1 MSDRQKKR
9 LGVVAAVF
17 LKLGFTAFGGPA
29 AAIAMMRQE
38 CVVRRG
44 WLSEDDFL
52 DFLGITNL
60 VPGPNATELA
70 IHIGYRRAGWPG
82 LVTAGVCYILPA
94 MLIVLGLAWG
104 YVHFGALPALDG
116 ILYGI
121 KPVVAAVLIS
131 ALMGMLRPRRGNL
144 PGLILVGLA
153 FAIYLFGAGPLWVL
167 LGGGIILGFLEYFRE
182 HQGGLSLLGV
192 GLSPVVGTL
201 RALIAAGLQAA
212 PFTLGRLLWV
222 FLKAGA
228 LMYGSGYV
236 LLAFI
241 RQDLV
246 ENLGWLSDGE
256 LVDAIAIGQV
266 TPGPL
271 STTAT
276 FVGYVMGG
284 LPAALLATLAMFL
297 PGFLFVAVTHPL
309 LGRLR
314 ESSAGGGF
322 LDGVTFA
329 ALGLMAGV
337 TWQVGRA
344 ALVDPLTAVV
354 GTAALVLLWRME
366 VDPLWL
372 ILGGALVG
380 AVRALVL

>member
-1 MSDRQKKR
+1 MGEPDGRR
-9 LGVVAAVF
+9 LRPVAAVF

-82 LVTAGVCYILPA
+82 LVTAGGCYILPA
-94 MLIVLGLAWG
+94 MAIVLGLAWA
-104 YVHFGALPALDG
+104 YVRFGSLPALEG
-116 ILYGI
+116 MLYGI
-121 KPVVAAVLIS
+121 KPVVLAVLVSALLGMLEPRLRQTPGLVLGAAAFAVYLLGISPLVILLCGGVLMAGWRHIRSGGHAAAVLG
-131 ALMGMLRPRRGNL
+131 LGL
-144 PGLILVGLA
+144 PLAGLA
-153 FAIYLFGAGPLWVL
+153 TVPFNFLRLF
-167 LGGGIILGFLEYFRE
+167 
-182 HQGGLSLLGV
+182 
-192 GLSPVVGTL
+192 
-201 RALIAAGLQAA
+201 
-212 PFTLGRLLWV
+212 WV
-222 FLKAGA
+222 FFKAGA

-241 RQDLV
+241 REDLV
-246 ENLGWLSDGE
+246 ARLGWLSE
-256 LVDAIAIGQV
+256 AQLVDAIAIGQV

-284 LPAALLATLAMFL
+284 LPAALVATLAMFL
-297 PGFLFVAVTHPL
+297 PGFIFVALTHSL
-309 LGRLR
+309 LGKLR
-314 ESSAGGGF
+314 ASMAGRGF
-322 LDGVTFA
+322 LDGVNFS

-337 TWQVGRA
+337 TWQIGGT
-344 ALVDPLTAVV
+344 ALVNPIAWVV
-354 GTAALVLLWRME
+354 AGTAFLLLWRFK
-366 VDPLWL
+366 VDPPWL

-380 AVRALVL
+380 IVEVLLGG

>member
-1 MSDRQKKR
+1 
-9 LGVVAAVF
+9 VF

-94 MLIVLGLAWG
+94 MAIVLGLAWA
-104 YVHFGALPALDG
+104 YVRYGALPALEG
-116 ILYGI
+116 VLYGI
-121 KPVVAAVLIS
+121 KPVVLAVLVW
-131 ALMGMLRPRRGNL
+131 ALMGMLKPRLKRTA
-144 PGLILVGLA
+144 GLILAAAACGA
-153 FAIYLFGAGPLWVL
+153 YHQGAGPLVIL
-167 LGGGIILGFLEYFRE
+167 LAGGGLMAVWRHYRINGSAAAILGL
-182 HQGGLSLLGV
+182 GLSLP
-192 GLSPVVGTL
+192 GLVAVPFNPL
-201 RALIAAGLQAA
+201 RL
-212 PFTLGRLLWV
+212 FWV

-241 RQDLV
+241 QEDLV
-246 ENLGWLSDGE
+246 ARLGWLSE
-256 LVDAIAIGQV
+256 AQLVDAIAIGQV

-284 LPAALLATLAMFL
+284 LPAAFLATLAMFL
-297 PGFLFVAVTHPL
+297 PGFIFVAVTHPL

-314 ESSAGGGF
+314 TSPIGAGF
-322 LDGVTFA
+322 LDGVNFA

-337 TWQVGRA
+337 TWQIGGA
-344 ALVDPLTAVV
+344 ALVDPAAWAMAGAAFLFLWRFDVDPPWLILAGAVV
-354 GTAALVLLWRME
+354 GMVNAF
-366 VDPLWL
+366 
-372 ILGGALVG
+372 LGI
-380 AVRALVL
+380 